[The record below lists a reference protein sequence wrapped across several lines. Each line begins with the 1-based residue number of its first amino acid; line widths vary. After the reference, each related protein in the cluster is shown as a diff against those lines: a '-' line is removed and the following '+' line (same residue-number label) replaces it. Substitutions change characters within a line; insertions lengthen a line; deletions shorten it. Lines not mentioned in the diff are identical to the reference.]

1 MKIKKTQNPPI
12 FLATHWTLS
21 LKSGDL
27 DFVSFEIWRIWVIFF
42 LCIGLN
48 HIFQVE
54 VWRNFAKKRKK
65 RKSTGAGWCQTLVL
79 FCF

>member
-1 MKIKKTQNPPI
+1 LGHFFHEKT
-12 FLATHWTLS
+12 
-21 LKSGDL
+21 
-27 DFVSFEIWRIWVIFF
+27 

-65 RKSTGAGWCQTLVL
+65 TEKALAQAGARC
-79 FCF
+79 